1 MSNVLEVRDLT
12 YSYDGVVN
20 AVQEVSLDVPA
31 GRVVGLIGP
40 NGSGKSTLIR
50 NVFDL
55 LKAQSGRITVNGHR
69 HTTIEAKRDA
79 VYLASNDYLPEFLS
93 PREYYTMLGKLY
105 GVRLDHERARAYFR
119 DFSMPGRY
127 DDLIAGFSHGMRK
140 KTQLV
145 GALVLRRPLTVI
157 DETLNGVDLEAMRL
171 AERELRT
178 LQEDGR
184 AVLLCS
190 HDLALLERLT
200 DDVVFLDLGVLVLD
214 GPTRELVREGGSLEQ
229 LVFAHIESEAR

>member
-1 MSNVLEVRDLT
+1 MRNVLEVRDLT

-20 AVQEVSLDVPA
+20 ALHEISFDVPR
-31 GRVVGLIGP
+31 GKVVGLIGP
-40 NGSGKSTLIR
+40 NGSGKSTLIK

-55 LKAQSGRITVNGHR
+55 LAAQSGQIIVNGHR
-69 HTTIEAKRDA
+69 HTTARAKRDA

-93 PREYYTMLGKLY
+93 PREYYSVLGKLY
-105 GVRLDHERARAYFR
+105 GIAPDHDRARSYFR
-119 DFSMPGRY
+119 DFSMAGRY

-145 GALVLRRPLTVI
+145 AALVLRRPLTVI

-171 AERELRT
+171 AERELVE
-178 LQEDGR
+178 LHEEGN

-190 HDLALLERLT
+190 HDLTLLERLS
-200 DDVVFLDLGVLVLD
+200 DDIVFIDLGVLVLD
-214 GPTRELVREGGSLEQ
+214 EATEDLLRTGGSLESI
-229 LVFAHIESEAR
+229 VFEHIESETR